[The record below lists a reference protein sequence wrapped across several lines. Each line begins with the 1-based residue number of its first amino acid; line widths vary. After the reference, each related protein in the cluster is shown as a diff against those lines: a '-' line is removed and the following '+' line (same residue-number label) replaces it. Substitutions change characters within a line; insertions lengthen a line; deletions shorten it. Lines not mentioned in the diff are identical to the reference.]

1 MKLPKSKLQISSTLL
16 ILLIL
21 AFSVLTFSYVGSVNR
36 KVLEMEESIELA
48 LKNSEDVR
56 KSVDI
61 SLYEDHLKLSNQISL
76 ESEVESLK
84 LKIEELSSVKE
95 NQNYLAI
102 SEIYKLYGDFHNK
115 LKRNIDEKIDTD
127 NFKGKAE
134 VWGSKLIANDLDSL
148 KNEIIEANKNLDESH
163 EKYLANL
170 PKPAPTVST
179 PPSVSGGNYT
189 VVEIDRG
196 KFGVYLVKVSLSDV
210 KVVTSSAN
218 DDNCKNNCPTKSL
231 ADHVKD
237 NNGFAGING
246 TYFCPPDY
254 SSCSG
259 KVNSSDYAFYK
270 SNSGKWLNKDAL
282 SWGDT
287 GLATFNGRS
296 AKFYKRSTD
305 YGGSSVTA
313 GISNYPTLVYD
324 GNVVIDTG
332 KLTSYQKDVKGARGV
347 IGIDSSNLYLVIV
360 SNATVVDAAHV
371 MKSLGVKYA
380 LNLDG
385 GGSSALYL
393 NGSYIV
399 GPGRGLPNAVILV
412 K

>member
-1 MKLPKSKLQISSTLL
+1 MELPNSKLQISSSLL

-36 KVLEMEESIELA
+36 KVLEMEESIERTLQSNEDI
-48 LKNSEDVR
+48 KNSINV
-56 KSVDI
+56 

-76 ESEVESLK
+76 ESETESLR

-102 SEIYKLYGDFHNK
+102 SEIYKLYEDFQNK
-115 LKRNIDEKIDTD
+115 LKRNMDEKLDTD
-127 NFKGKAE
+127 SFKGKAGE
-134 VWGSKLIANDLDSL
+134 WGSKLIANDLDGL
-148 KNEIIEANKNLDESH
+148 KNEIIEANKILDESH
-163 EKYLANL
+163 EKYLASL
-170 PKPAPTVST
+170 PKPAPVVT
-179 PPSVSGGNYT
+179 PSVSGGNYT
-189 VVEIDRG
+189 TVETDRG

-210 KVVTSSAN
+210 KVITSSASSEDCK
-218 DDNCKNNCPTKSL
+218 DDCPTKSL

-246 TYFCPPDY
+246 SYFCPPDY

-270 SNSGKWLNKDAL
+270 SSSGKWLNKGAL

-287 GLATFNGRS
+287 GLATFNGTS
-296 AKFYKRSTD
+296 AKFYIRSTD
-305 YGGSSVTA
+305 YNGSSVTA

-347 IGIDSSNLYLVIV
+347 IGVDGSNLYLAIV
-360 SNATVVDAAHV
+360 SNATVIDAAHV
-371 MKSLGVKYA
+371 IKSLGVKYA

-399 GPGRGLPNAVILV
+399 GPGRNLPNAVVLV

>member
-1 MKLPKSKLQISSTLL
+1 MKLPKLKLQISSTLL

-21 AFSVLTFSYVGSVNR
+21 AFSILTFSYIDSVSR
-36 KVLEMEESIELA
+36 KVLEMEESVERA
-48 LKNSEDVR
+48 LQSNENIKNSIN
-56 KSVDI
+56 I
-61 SLYEDHLKLSNQISL
+61 SLYEDHLKLSSQVSL
-76 ESEVESLK
+76 ESETESLK
-84 LKIEELSSVKE
+84 LKIEELSNIKE

-102 SEIYKLYGDFHNK
+102 SEIYKLYGDFQSK
-115 LKRNIDEKIDTD
+115 LKRNVDENLDTGS
-127 NFKGKAE
+127 FKGKAE

-148 KNEIIEANKNLDESH
+148 KSEIIEANKVLDDSY
-163 EKYLANL
+163 EKYLDSL
-170 PKPAPTVST
+170 PKPAPTVVA
-179 PPSVSGGNYT
+179 PPSAGGGNYT
-189 VVEIDRG
+189 TVETDRG
-196 KFGVYLVKVSLSDV
+196 KFSVYLIKVSLSGV

-218 DDNCKNNCPTKSL
+218 NDDCKNNCPTKSL

-270 SNSGKWLNKDAL
+270 SSSGKWLNKGAL

-305 YGGSSVTA
+305 YGGGSVTA
-313 GISNYPTLVYD
+313 GISNYPTLLYD
-324 GNVVIDTG
+324 GNIVVDAG

-347 IGIDSSNLYLVIV
+347 IGVDGSDLYLAIV
-360 SNATVVDAAHV
+360 SNATVVDAAYV

-393 NGSYIV
+393 DGSYIV
-399 GPGRGLPNAVILV
+399 GPGRSLPNAVVLV